1 MDRNRI
7 LMLFGLA
14 WVSAAL
20 LTWFLYASTTA
31 PKQEKR
37 TAILAATRDLAVGQV
52 IHKSDLK
59 SMSVLPR
66 DLPKGSVAAQKDA
79 VDRVVLT
86 GIAAN
91 APIIANQ
98 LSTITG
104 AEGVQ
109 ATIDPGLRA
118 VSVPITDVSGVAG
131 LVRPGAHVDV
141 LFTRP
146 GGMAEAITTTI
157 LQDVKVLAVGQ
168 SVQPGQAPDPKAPKM
183 PVVTLVVTPDDA
195 QKLEL
200 AKNQGKISFSLRNPL
215 DGSAGVNGLPVT
227 GDVLDPTLKAKV
239 LHDREVRNAPPP
251 PAPDVVREL
260 KLAEARAKEKEKPA
274 APPPPRAVVD
284 VFRGDKHVQEVF
296 RE

>member
-7 LMLFGLA
+7 LMLFGAA

-20 LTWFLYASTTA
+20 LTWFLYASTSA

-37 TAILAATRDLAVGQV
+37 TTILAAARELSVGQA
-52 IHKSDLK
+52 IHKNDLK
-59 SMSVLPR
+59 TVSVLPR
-66 DLPKGSVAAQKDA
+66 DLPKGSIASQKDA
-79 VDRVVLT
+79 IDRVVLS

-91 APIIANQ
+91 SPIVSNQ
-98 LSTITG
+98 LSTLTG

-131 LVRPGAHVDV
+131 LVLPGAHVDV
-141 LFTRP
+141 MFTHP

-157 LQDVKVLAVGQ
+157 LQNVKVLAVGR
-168 SVQPGQAPDPKAPKM
+168 SVQPGKEPDPKAPKM
-183 PVVTLVVTPDDA
+183 PVVTLVVTPEDA

-200 AKNQGKISFSLRNPL
+200 AKNQGKVSLSLRNPL
-215 DGSAGVNGLPVT
+215 DTSAGVNGMPVA
-227 GDVLDPTLKAKV
+227 GDVLDPTIKAKV
-239 LHDREVRNAPPP
+239 QHDREVRNTPPP
-251 PAPDVVREL
+251 NPEVIREL
-260 KLAEARAKEKEKPA
+260 KAAETRPKEKPVPA
-274 APPPPRAVVD
+274 PPPPPRAVVD

-296 RE
+296 RD